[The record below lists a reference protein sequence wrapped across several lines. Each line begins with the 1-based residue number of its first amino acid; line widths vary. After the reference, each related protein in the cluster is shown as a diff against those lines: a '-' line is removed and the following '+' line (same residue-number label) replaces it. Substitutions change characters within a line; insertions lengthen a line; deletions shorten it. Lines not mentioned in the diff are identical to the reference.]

1 MPNKLTHAFDLVKN
15 NPIPWIASTLGG
27 IVVITST
34 VVGIDS
40 RYVHAGEFKREV
52 GEVQQQIKDIRKKQL
67 DDELFKLE
75 FKSQKSDLDR
85 ALIERYKR
93 ELRDLGKGSQ

>member
-1 MPNKLTHAFDLVKN
+1 MPNKLTRAFDLVRN

-27 IVVITST
+27 LAVITST
-34 VVGIDS
+34 IIGFDS

-52 GEVQQQIKDIRKKQL
+52 GEVQQQIKNIRKKQL
-67 DDELFKLE
+67 DDELFKLD
-75 FKSQKSDLDR
+75 FKSQKTDLDR

-93 ELRDLGKGSQ
+93 ELLDLNKEPQ